1 MKMLAYITG
10 YSERKQSVTI
20 IEDGNLQALWSL
32 AAECARCN
40 ELTMKLYGDSDVYK
54 LHIESV

>member
-20 IEDGNLQALWSL
+20 IEEGDLKALWSL

-40 ELTMKLYGDSDVYK
+40 ELALRLHGESDVYK
-54 LHIESV
+54 LHIENI

>member
-40 ELTMKLYGDSDVYK
+40 ELAMQLHGESDVYK